1 MECLKEKSAKQ
12 IFDAQVTGVF
22 KSRPNIDLF
31 ASEPIL
37 PDDPELLFQSGN
49 FNKVPVIIGTN
60 SGEGI
65 LNAAEYIKRYT
76 NVNTIIGLC

>member
-1 MECLKEKSAKQ
+1 MECLRQKSARQ

-22 KSRPNIDLF
+22 KSRPSIDSF
-31 ASEPIL
+31 SGEPIL
-37 PDDPELLFQSGN
+37 PDDPEIMLQSGI

-65 LNAAEYIKRYT
+65 LNAAEYIKR
-76 NVNTIIGLC
+76 